1 MASILS
7 AGTSSGTALNLSGDT
22 SGILQL
28 ASNNGTVG
36 LTMDTSQNVG
46 IGTSSPSSYAPL
58 TVRKYIV
65 SGSQNNA
72 ASFSDAVNATL
83 NIGFTSGFANFVCD
97 AGQAFYTSSAERMR
111 IDSSGN
117 VGIGT
122 TATGTKLNVLLG
134 TSYTIGSNWN
144 SSVATFGQATSSGGI
159 AGGALGV
166 SFDTTNGATLSSL
179 NPGVSWYQMQL
190 AGTYIAFRTGGS
202 ATEAAR
208 IDSSGNLLVGTTLGY
223 AKFFVSQDNPNA
235 TVFFN
240 TGTGAGGSALGLRS
254 NINTVGQTNINIEY
268 QGSTKGSIVT
278 NGSTTAFNTSSDYRL
293 KENVQL
299 MSGGLSTVLQ
309 LKPVTY
315 DWISDK
321 SKGQGFIAHELQE
334 IVPDCVTG
342 EKDAVDEEG
351 KPIYQGVDT
360 SFLVATLTAAIQ
372 EQQAL
377 ITTLQTQVAAL
388 QAKVGA

>member
-1 MASILS
+1 MASIIS
-7 AGTSSGTALNLSGDT
+7 AGTSTGTALNLTGDT

-46 IGTSSPSSYAPL
+46 IGTS
-58 TVRKYIV
+58 TI
-65 SGSQNNA
+65 
-72 ASFSDAVNATL
+72 
-83 NIGFTSGFANFVCD
+83 
-97 AGQAFYTSSAERMR
+97 
-111 IDSSGN
+111 
-117 VGIGT
+117 
-122 TATGTKLNVLLG
+122 GTKLNVLLG

-144 SSVATFGQATSSGGI
+144 TSVVTFGQAISSGGV

-190 AGTYIAFRTGGS
+190 AGNYIAFRTGGS
-202 ATEAAR
+202 AIEAAR
-208 IDSSGNLLVGTTLGY
+208 IDGSGNLLVACTALPTSSIAGRAITTAY
-223 AKFFVSQDNPNA
+223 
-235 TVFFN
+235 
-240 TGTGAGGSALGLRS
+240 
-254 NINTVGQTNINIEY
+254 Y
-268 QGSTKGSIVT
+268 QSSCGSTTSSYTHFYFTNGNGNVGTIVT
-278 NGSTTAFNTSSDYRL
+278 NGSSTAFNTSSDYRL
-293 KENVQL
+293 KENVQQ

-321 SKGQGFIAHELQE
+321 SKGQGFIAHELQAV
-334 IVPDCVTG
+334 VPDCVTG
-342 EKDAVDEEG
+342 EKDAVDAEG
-351 KPIYQGVDT
+351 KPVYQGIDT

-377 ITTLQTQVAAL
+377 ITQLQADVAAL
-388 QAKVGA
+388 KGAK